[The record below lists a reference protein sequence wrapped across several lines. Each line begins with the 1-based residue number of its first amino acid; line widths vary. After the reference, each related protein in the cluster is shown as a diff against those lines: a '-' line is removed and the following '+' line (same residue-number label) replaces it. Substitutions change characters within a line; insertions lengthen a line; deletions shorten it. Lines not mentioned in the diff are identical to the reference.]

1 MQIKSIIVS
10 VLFIGILIIL
20 MAPFAAYFL
29 SPFDAEAKSQMFV
42 IEKGWGVKEIAQA
55 LKSAHFIKSP
65 VAFLVYSGISGS
77 AHRLKAGSYELSQSM
92 SLPKIV
98 SVLRNGSKE
107 DITIVVRQGETMAEI
122 DKKLASLQILNK
134 KEPLS
139 KFPGKS
145 LEGFLFPDTYRF
157 FPNSSRN
164 DIVKKFL
171 TNFNKKAMPI
181 LSEYQA
187 ESIKY
192 KALSYY
198 DALIVASIIEKEVPF
213 LEDRYLVAGILY
225 KRLEIS
231 MPLQVDAYPWTYD
244 HYGLPSKPISN
255 PGVDAIRAAVYPKK
269 SDYLYYLSDPVTKKT
284 IFSKTFEE
292 HKENKWKYLRK

>member
-1 MQIKSIIVS
+1 MQIKPIIISIIILLIPV
-10 VLFIGILIIL
+10 ILIP
-20 MAPFAAYFL
+20 PFAAYFL
-29 SPFDAEAKSQMFV
+29 SPFDVEAKSQTFV
-42 IEKGWGVKEIAQA
+42 IEKGWGIGEIARS
-55 LKSAHFIKSP
+55 LKSANLVKSP
-65 VAFLVYSGISGS
+65 IAFLVYSGLSGS
-77 AHRLKAGSYELSQSM
+77 AHRLKAGNYELSQSM
-92 SLPKIV
+92 SSPQIV
-98 SVLRNGSKE
+98 SILRSGPRE
-107 DITIVVRQGETMAEI
+107 DITITVRDGETLADV
-122 DKKLASLQILNK
+122 DKKLSSLQILSK
-134 KEPLS
+134 KESLA

-164 DIVKKFL
+164 DIIKKFL
-171 TNFNKKAMPI
+171 SNFNKKAMPV
-181 LSEYQA
+181 LSEAKGDY
-187 ESIKY
+187 Y
-192 KALSYY
+192 KT
-198 DALIVASIIEKEVPF
+198 LIVASIIEKEVPF

-225 KRLEIS
+225 KRLEID

-292 HKENKWKYLRK
+292 HKENKFRYLKK